1 MADLLQ
7 DVRYALRSLGRD
19 KSFVAIAVLTLALGI
34 GANTAIFSIVNAVL
48 LQPLPYSDPS
58 RLFVVYEVHPAPV
71 LRTRLSA
78 ENFLDLQRE
87 ARSFDTL
94 GAYSGTGFT
103 LSGRGEPEF
112 VTGQAISAELLDA
125 LGVQPLLGRRFRPEE
140 NEGGR
145 DQVVLLGHALWQR
158 RYGGDPSIVG
168 QTITANGKP
177 YTVIGVMP
185 AGFEF
190 PNKRYQLWIPF
201 AFRNNATGM
210 VNRSS
215 RFLQVAGRLRDGVSA
230 EQAQAELTALSNRLA
245 RAFPGA
251 NADATMR
258 MASLLDETVG
268 SLRGALLLVLSA
280 VGFVLLIACANVTNL
295 LLARASTRERELA
308 VRTVLGASRLRL
320 MRQLLTE
327 TLVLYVAGACAGL
340 LLAAWALDALIA
352 LGPADTPRLDRTEL
366 DPTTLAFTLAIT
378 LAAGI
383 AFGLLPAFQ
392 ATRRAPAEHQKAAGR

>member
-7 DVRYALRSLGRD
+7 DVRYALRSLGRH

-190 PNKRYQLWIPF
+190 PNKR
-201 AFRNNATGM
+201 
-210 VNRSS
+210 
-215 RFLQVAGRLRDGVSA
+215 
-230 EQAQAELTALSNRLA
+230 
-245 RAFPGA
+245 
-251 NADATMR
+251 
-258 MASLLDETVG
+258 
-268 SLRGALLLVLSA
+268 
-280 VGFVLLIACANVTNL
+280 
-295 LLARASTRERELA
+295 
-308 VRTVLGASRLRL
+308 
-320 MRQLLTE
+320 
-327 TLVLYVAGACAGL
+327 
-340 LLAAWALDALIA
+340 
-352 LGPADTPRLDRTEL
+352 
-366 DPTTLAFTLAIT
+366 
-378 LAAGI
+378 
-383 AFGLLPAFQ
+383 
-392 ATRRAPAEHQKAAGR
+392 